1 MLLCLLQFRLLTDY
15 NDLCLAAFYMLV
27 KSLATGASCV
37 LAYAAP
43 STLTVLAH
51 SSFLGGIVCACVCV
65 CVCARAQ
72 DPLLMA
78 YVNLKLTTAGAEPVQ
93 SSSKELQVSQKG

>member
-51 SSFLGGIVCACVCV
+51 SSFLVASCVRVCVCV
-65 CVCARAQ
+65 CVRARRI
-72 DPLLMA
+72 PF
-78 YVNLKLTTAGAEPVQ
+78 
-93 SSSKELQVSQKG
+93 

>member
-51 SSFLGGIVCACVCV
+51 SSFLGGIVCV

-78 YVNLKLTTAGAEPVQ
+78 YVNLKLTTAGAEPVK
-93 SSSKELQVSQKG
+93 SSSKELQVSQRG